1 MNRNPTPGGVQQPP
15 VFFNTILFAILFVFL
30 YVYLIILPS
39 VEMKLTGFQENLKN
53 ASKYSYLDEVV
64 IYVVNLLQMTI
75 VLLVLIGILIFYG
88 TFDCTQIAYPIVF
101 GLLFLCAM
109 MSFTFFLRTLFN
121 SGDISFYSFSFL
133 QSINL
138 FLIIFQLFLPQ
149 FVHR

>member
-1 MNRNPTPGGVQQPP
+1 MNRNPTLGGVQQPP
-15 VFFNTILFAILFVFL
+15 VFFDTILFAILFVFL

-39 VEMKLTGFQENLKN
+39 VEIKLTGFQENLKN

-101 GLLFLCAM
+101 GLLFLFAM

-121 SGDISFYSFSFL
+121 SGNISL
-133 QSINL
+133 
-138 FLIIFQLFLPQ
+138 
-149 FVHR
+149 